1 MKLGYCKVSIS
12 PVRSENKDQSE
23 IVSQLLFGEIIHII
37 TIEGNWCNIISYA
50 DNYTGWIDVKHF
62 KPLTEKESNRWL
74 DGLGY
79 ENSIVR
85 IISTP
90 WGLQRI
96 VKGSFVPFHENTTF
110 NIGVDQFEFI
120 DFPTEEKANSI
131 FDVAK
136 EYLNSPY
143 LWGGK
148 TPFGIDCSGLTQV
161 VFRFFG
167 INLPRDASQQ
177 VECGMEVDFCDIEL
191 GDVAFFQNKEGRI
204 IHVGILDGLNSI
216 IHASGCVRIDRIT
229 SEGIFN
235 NETNEMTHY
244 LNCIKR
250 F

>member
-12 PVRSENKDQSE
+12 PIRAENKDQSE
-23 IVSQLLFGEIIHII
+23 IVSQLLFGEVLHII
-37 TIEGNWCNIISYA
+37 TIEGNWCKIITYV
-50 DNYTGWIDVKHF
+50 DNYSGWIDIKHF

-110 NIGVDQFEFI
+110 NIGLDQFEFL
-120 DFPTEEKANSI
+120 DYPVEKNEKSI

-148 TPFGIDCSGLTQV
+148 TPFGIDCSGFTQV

-216 IHASGCVRIDRIT
+216 IHASGCVRIDRIK
-229 SEGIFN
+229 SEGILN
-235 NETNEMTHY
+235 SETNEMTHY

>member
-1 MKLGYCKVSIS
+1 VKLGYCKVSIS

-37 TIEGNWCNIISYA
+37 TIVGNWCKITTYA

-62 KPLTEKESNRWL
+62 KPLTEKECNRWL

-79 ENSIVR
+79 ENSIFR

-90 WGLQRI
+90 WGIQRI

-110 NIGVDQFEFI
+110 NIGFDQFEFI
-120 DFPTEEKANSI
+120 DFPSEEKANSI

-229 SEGIFN
+229 SEGILN